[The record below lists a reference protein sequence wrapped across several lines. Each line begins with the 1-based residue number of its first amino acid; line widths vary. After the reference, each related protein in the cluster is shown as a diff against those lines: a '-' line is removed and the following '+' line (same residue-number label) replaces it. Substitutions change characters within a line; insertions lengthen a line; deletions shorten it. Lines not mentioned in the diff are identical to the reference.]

1 MTGHRENE
9 ARSRDDGKWTL
20 QDPRSVQE
28 GLLQLPIRIEKDLA
42 RRQRE
47 EDPSVQVGH
56 LVPHQGVREILEDPL
71 ALQAVRS
78 VHLPEEAWVLL
89 VSSAAVVVAVRLE
102 AVASL
107 GAAVVGVAEV
117 AVERLGRLG

>member
-47 EDPSVQVGH
+47 EAPWVQVGH
-56 LVPHQGVREILEDPL
+56 LVPHQGVRETLEDPL
-71 ALQAVRS
+71 SLQAVRS

-89 VSSAAVVVAVRLE
+89 VGFAAVVAVRLE